1 MNSNAITAWIAFS
14 YARFI
19 ACMLTPMDWE
29 RELTVQIG
37 RAVDARRQELGLSAQ
52 ALSDKTAE
60 LGHKISRSAIA
71 DYSNENRRPRVS
83 VADLLVLARALD
95 MPPLYLLF
103 PNPAGETVTY
113 LPGEHDASGYGAL
126 RFVGMVE
133 GYTSDDRYRNV
144 YNALISYLTEA
155 RGSQPLETLKEKYG
169 AEVGALL
176 YKDSLKS
183 LQVTG
188 GEVLRVA
195 ALLGI
200 PIGLDVSQ
208 SPLVEHLPDEF
219 RRDNGAD

>member
-1 MNSNAITAWIAFS
+1 
-14 YARFI
+14 
-19 ACMLTPMDWE
+19 MLTPMDWE

-52 ALSDKTAE
+52 SLSDKTAE

-113 LPGEHDASGYGAL
+113 LPDEHDASGYAAL

-144 YNALISYLTEA
+144 YNALLSYLTEA

-195 ALLGI
+195 ALLDI

-219 RRDNGAD
+219 RHDNGAD